1 MPSHG
6 PTCARLRIG
15 SQLSTVW
22 MAARPGAPSP
32 SLTRPLLTRFGAPGQ
47 AIDERSG
54 GGEEGQSD
62 AEAITGMRSPNG
74 ILLFLLVLTAVLL
87 LLFIVGGVV
96 GLRRI
101 AGVPTIRLSRTGQR
115 PELSLH
121 RGVLWHLFNSHI
133 WSTGQDAAAAIKKEL
148 QLLLPGINVF
158 LDARA
163 HRITAPLKRDRAQ
176 DAPRAHRWTISK
188 ILGRSRRTSA
198 SRSSSSASSAAGTSG
213 PRTVSARFARPS
225 TKACAHSPRAGT
237 HGAPSAERNGLASAH
252 QARRSCSCRRRTQ
265 LRAAARCPSCAP
277 SARSRRWRRASSA
290 AGTRTSSGSAS
301 RSSGWSRSRRSRE
314 PCCCIRP
321 TTRASPG
328 CRSTSRASCSKRRW
342 RSRARRASAP
352 CR

>member
-47 AIDERSG
+47 AIDERPG

-74 ILLFLLVLTAVLL
+74 ILIFLLVLTAVLL

-163 HRITAPLKRDRAQ
+163 HRITAPL
-176 DAPRAHRWTISK
+176 I
-188 ILGRSRRTSA
+188 
-198 SRSSSSASSAAGTSG
+198 
-213 PRTVSARFARPS
+213 
-225 TKACAHSPRAGT
+225 
-237 HGAPSAERNGLASAH
+237 
-252 QARRSCSCRRRTQ
+252 
-265 LRAAARCPSCAP
+265 
-277 SARSRRWRRASSA
+277 ARSRPRRTACAQVDDLEDIGALETYIRQSQLILCFLSRGYLRSANCLREVCAALDQGVRPFPSRWH
-290 AGTRTSSGSAS
+290 S
-301 RSSGWSRSRRSRE
+301 RG
-314 PCCCIRP
+314 
-321 TTRASPG
+321 AVG
-328 CRSTSRASCSKRRW
+328 
-342 RSRARRASAP
+342 
-352 CR
+352 

>member
-1 MPSHG
+1 MLRSLRRTTLGTVLRETLRLARGGRHDAVSRPHMRASSNRLAAL
-6 PTCARLRIG
+6 ARLDG
-15 SQLSTVW
+15 SPTESPL
-22 MAARPGAPSP
+22 SP

-47 AIDERSG
+47 AIDERPG

-101 AGVPTIRLSRTGQR
+101 AGVPTLRLSRTGQR

-163 HRITAPLKRDRAQ
+163 HRITAPL
-176 DAPRAHRWTISK
+176 I
-188 ILGRSRRTSA
+188 
-198 SRSSSSASSAAGTSG
+198 
-213 PRTVSARFARPS
+213 
-225 TKACAHSPRAGT
+225 
-237 HGAPSAERNGLASAH
+237 
-252 QARRSCSCRRRTQ
+252 
-265 LRAAARCPSCAP
+265 
-277 SARSRRWRRASSA
+277 ARSRPRRTACAQVDDLEDIGALETYIRQSQLILCFLSRGYLRSANCLREVCAALDQGVRPFPSRWH
-290 AGTRTSSGSAS
+290 S
-301 RSSGWSRSRRSRE
+301 RG
-314 PCCCIRP
+314 
-321 TTRASPG
+321 AVG
-328 CRSTSRASCSKRRW
+328 
-342 RSRARRASAP
+342 
-352 CR
+352 